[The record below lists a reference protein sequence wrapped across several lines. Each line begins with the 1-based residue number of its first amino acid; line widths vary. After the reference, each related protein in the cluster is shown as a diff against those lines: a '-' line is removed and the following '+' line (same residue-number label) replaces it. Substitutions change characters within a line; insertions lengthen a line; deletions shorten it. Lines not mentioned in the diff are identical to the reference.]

1 MSAGRLR
8 GVAAEFAG
16 PEALVGAVRR
26 LRAEGCDAL
35 EALSP
40 YAIPT
45 LDEAL
50 GGRRSAIPRVVF
62 AGGAFGAVAGFL
74 LQYYGAAVSY
84 PINIG
89 GRPLNSWPAFLPTTI
104 EMTVLFAVIAA
115 VFGALYL
122 AGLPHLSHWIFH
134 APGFERA
141 SQDGFFV
148 VVEQRDP
155 HFDRDNIRA
164 TLASC
169 GASRVE
175 DVVA

>member
-1 MSAGRLR
+1 LSAGHLR
-8 GVAAEFAG
+8 GIAAEFAG
-16 PEALVGAVRR
+16 SEALVGAVRR
-26 LRAEGCDAL
+26 LRVEGYEVVA
-35 EALSP
+35 AFSP
-40 YAIPT
+40 HAIPI

-50 GGRRSAIPRVVF
+50 DGRRSAVPRVVF
-62 AGGAFGAVAGFL
+62 AGGAFGAIAGFL

-155 HFDRDNIRA
+155 HFDRDTIRA
-164 TLASC
+164 PLTSC

-175 DVVA
+175 DIVA

>member
-1 MSAGRLR
+1 MRAGHFR
-8 GVAAEFAG
+8 GIAAEFAG
-16 PEALVGAVRR
+16 SEALVGAVRR
-26 LRAEGCDAL
+26 LRVEGYEVVA
-35 EALSP
+35 AFSP
-40 YAIPT
+40 HAIPI

-50 GGRRSAIPRVVF
+50 DGRRSAVPRVVF
-62 AGGAFGAVAGFL
+62 AGGAFGAIAGFL

-164 TLASC
+164 TLTSC

-175 DVVA
+175 DIVA